1 MPRPVESDLLGRMR
15 LVEHFDREGCRGLL
29 FAFVAGMPRE
39 GRSPYFLP
47 DQPLP
52 FLVAGEA
59 ELARYLPYLDPVL
72 RSLPLAAA
80 PGGGG

>member
-1 MPRPVESDLLGRMR
+1 MPRPVESDLLGRMQ

-39 GRSPYFLP
+39 GSSPYFLP
-47 DQPLP
+47 NQPLP

-59 ELARYLPYLDPVL
+59 ELVPYLDPVL